1 MNAPV
6 DIIIS
11 IIDRMKSEY
20 ESDLKEH
27 DLKEHKG
34 YNPTCALFIE
44 GKIEAMEELKN
55 QLEGFKKLFN

>member
-27 DLKEHKG
+27 DLKG
-34 YNPTCALFIE
+34 YNPTCALFTE
-44 GKIEAMEELKN
+44 GKIEAMEELQN
-55 QLEGFKKLFN
+55 QLEGFKRLFN

>member
-27 DLKEHKG
+27 DLKG
-34 YNPTCALFIE
+34 DNLTCALFIE